1 VLEDRL
7 INSNKSISLEL
18 NQNILLSENYRLCK
32 KIEEK
37 NKEIEIIKKEAILK
51 IIKQRFFYKF

>member
-1 VLEDRL
+1 MLEDRL